1 MGTLLTCVLH
11 PPLELIVRLLT
22 LRPATVLYRQALKAL
37 SSRPSECD
45 LSTSTG
51 TRTKRVGGEGRRGGR
66 GVTVIDVASQLNH
79 IKNSGKCAI
88 RSIWLLIQWFH
99 LQMCSV
105 GPRQE
110 AAWEA

>member
-1 MGTLLTCVLH
+1 M
-11 PPLELIVRLLT
+11 
-22 LRPATVLYRQALKAL
+22 
-37 SSRPSECD
+37 
-45 LSTSTG
+45 
-51 TRTKRVGGEGRRGGR
+51 
-66 GVTVIDVASQLNH
+66 TVIDVASQLNR